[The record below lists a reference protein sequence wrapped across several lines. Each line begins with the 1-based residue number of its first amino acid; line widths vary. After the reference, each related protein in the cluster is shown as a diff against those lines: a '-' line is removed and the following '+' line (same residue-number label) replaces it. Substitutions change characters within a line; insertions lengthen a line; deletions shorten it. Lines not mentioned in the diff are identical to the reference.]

1 MATRFAD
8 KVVVIT
14 GAGSGIG
21 KVMAKR
27 FAAEGARVAVVD
39 WHGDR
44 AAECAGEIA
53 QTAGHA
59 VAVRADVSVGAD
71 VATMVGEVTS
81 RLGPVDVLV
90 NNAAIAD
97 GDDVLE
103 IEEPTWDRDVSV
115 VLKSVFL
122 CSKAVLPSM
131 IERHAGV
138 IVNIASV
145 NGLSALGNEAY
156 SAAKAGMINLTQGI
170 AVRYGGYGIRC
181 NAIAPGTIRTP
192 IWQERVDRDPVVF
205 ERLVKWYP
213 LGRVGEPD
221 DIANAAM
228 FLASD
233 EAAWITGTVLR
244 VDGGLLA
251 GNYRMT
257 RELLAQAGSEDLE
270 S

>member
-1 MATRFAD
+1 MRFKD
-8 KVVVIT
+8 RVVVVT
-14 GAGSGIG
+14 GSGSGIG
-21 KVMAKR
+21 RVMAQK
-27 FAAEGARVAVVD
+27 FAAEGAKVAVID
-39 WHGDR
+39 WKGDKAEEV
-44 AAECAGEIA
+44 AAEIGG
-53 QTAGHA
+53 TAHA
-59 VAVRADVSVGAD
+59 FRADVSKGAEVKTMLKE
-71 VATMVGEVTS
+71 VAS

-97 GDDVLE
+97 GDDILK
-103 IEEPTWDRDVSV
+103 IDEPTWERDVSV

-122 CSKAVLPSM
+122 CSQAVLPSM
-131 IERHAGV
+131 IERRGGV
-138 IVNIASV
+138 IVNITSV

-156 SAAKAGMINLTQGI
+156 SAAKAGVINLTQGI
-170 AVRYGGYGIRC
+170 AVRYGHHGIRC

-192 IWQERVDRDPVVF
+192 IWQERIDRDPVVF

-213 LGRVGEPD
+213 LGRVGEPE

-233 EAAWITGTVLR
+233 DAGWITGTVLT

-257 RELLAQAGSEDLE
+257 RELLTEAKDEKLE
-270 S
+270 

>member
-1 MATRFAD
+1 MRFQD
-8 KVVVIT
+8 RVVIVT
-14 GAGSGIG
+14 GGGSGIG
-21 KVMAKR
+21 RVMAQR
-27 FAAEGARVAVVD
+27 FAAEGAKVAVVD
-39 WHGDR
+39 WIGDR
-44 AAECAGEIA
+44 ADAVTAEISGAGGQAAAI
-53 QTAGHA
+53 
-59 VAVRADVSVGAD
+59 RADVSQAREVDSMFAEVG
-71 VATMVGEVTS
+71 S
-81 RLGPVDVLV
+81 RLGPVEVLV

-97 GDDVLE
+97 GDDVLQIDE
-103 IEEPTWDRDVSV
+103 ATWDRDVAV

-122 CSKAVLPSM
+122 CSKGALPSM
-131 IERHAGV
+131 IEHGKGA

-170 AVRYGGYGIRC
+170 AVRYGAHGVRC

-192 IWQERVDRDPVVF
+192 IWQERIDRDPVVF

-221 DIANAAM
+221 DVANAAL

-233 EAAWITGTVLR
+233 EASWITGAVLV

-251 GNYRMT
+251 GSFRMT
-257 RELLAQAGSEDLE
+257 RELVAEAGSEELE

>member
-1 MATRFAD
+1 MRFKD
-8 KVVVIT
+8 RVVVVT
-14 GAGSGIG
+14 GSGSGIG
-21 KVMAKR
+21 RVMAQK
-27 FAAEGARVAVVD
+27 FAAEGAKVAVID
-39 WHGDR
+39 WKGDKAEEV
-44 AAECAGEIA
+44 AAEIGG
-53 QTAGHA
+53 TAHA
-59 VAVRADVSVGAD
+59 FRADVSKGAE
-71 VATMVGEVTS
+71 VKTMVKEVAS

-97 GDDVLE
+97 GDDILK
-103 IEEPTWDRDVSV
+103 IDEPTWERDVSV

-122 CSKAVLPSM
+122 CSQAVLPSM
-131 IERHAGV
+131 IERRGGV
-138 IVNIASV
+138 IVNITSV

-156 SAAKAGMINLTQGI
+156 SAAKAGVINLTQGI
-170 AVRYGGYGIRC
+170 AVRYGHHGIRC

-192 IWQERVDRDPVVF
+192 IWQERIDRDPVVF

-213 LGRVGEPD
+213 LGRVGEPE

-233 EAAWITGTVLR
+233 DAGWITGTVLT

-257 RELLAQAGSEDLE
+257 RELLTEAKDEKLE
-270 S
+270 

>member
-1 MATRFAD
+1 MAPRFAG
-8 KVVVIT
+8 KVVIIT

-21 KVMAKR
+21 RVMAQR
-27 FAAEGARVAVVD
+27 FAAEGAKVAVVD
-39 WHGDR
+39 WHADR
-44 AAECAGEIA
+44 AEGTTREITEAGGKAAAIR
-53 QTAGHA
+53 T
-59 VAVRADVSVGAD
+59 DVSAGSEVKAM
-71 VATMVGEVTS
+71 VAEVVS

-103 IEEPTWDRDVSV
+103 IDEPTWERDVSV

-131 IERHAGV
+131 IERRSGV
-138 IVNIASV
+138 IVNITSV
-145 NGLSALGNEAY
+145 NGMSALGNEAY
-156 SAAKAGMINLTQGI
+156 SAAKAGVINLTQGI
-170 AVRYGGYGIRC
+170 AVRYGHHGIRC

-205 ERLVKWYP
+205 QRLVKWYP

-233 EAAWITGTVLR
+233 DASWITGTVLT

-257 RELLAQAGSEDLE
+257 RELLTEARDEALE

>member
-1 MATRFAD
+1 MRFKD
-8 KVVVIT
+8 RVVVVT
-14 GAGSGIG
+14 GSGSGIG
-21 KVMAKR
+21 RVMAQK
-27 FAAEGARVAVVD
+27 FAAEGAKVAVID
-39 WHGDR
+39 WKGDKAEEV
-44 AAECAGEIA
+44 AAEIGGAA
-53 QTAGHA
+53 HA
-59 VAVRADVSVGAD
+59 FRADVSRGAE
-71 VATMVGEVTS
+71 VKTMVKEVAS

-97 GDDVLE
+97 GDDILK
-103 IEEPTWDRDVSV
+103 IDEPTWERDVSV

-122 CSKAVLPSM
+122 CSQAVLPSM
-131 IERHAGV
+131 IERRGGV
-138 IVNIASV
+138 IVNITSV

-156 SAAKAGMINLTQGI
+156 SAAKAGVINLTQGI
-170 AVRYGGYGIRC
+170 AVRYGHHGIRC

-192 IWQERVDRDPVVF
+192 IWQERIDRDPVVF

-213 LGRVGEPD
+213 LGRVGEPE

-233 EAAWITGTVLR
+233 DAGWITGTVLT

-257 RELLAQAGSEDLE
+257 RELLTEAKDEKLE
-270 S
+270 

>member
-1 MATRFAD
+1 MRFKD
-8 KVVVIT
+8 RVVVIT

-21 KVMAKR
+21 RVMAQR
-27 FAAEGARVAVVD
+27 FAAEGAAVAVVD
-39 WHGDR
+39 WNGDKADEVAKEIGRSGGR
-44 AAECAGEIA
+44 A
-53 QTAGHA
+53 HA
-59 VAVRADVSVGAD
+59 VRTDVSQGAEVKSM
-71 VATMVGEVTS
+71 VADIS
-81 RLGPVDVLV
+81 SKLGPVDVLV

-97 GDDVLE
+97 GDDVLK
-103 IEEPTWDRDVSV
+103 IDEPTWERDVSV

-122 CSKAVLPSM
+122 CSQAVLPSM
-131 IERHAGV
+131 IERHGGV
-138 IVNIASV
+138 IVNITSV

-156 SAAKAGMINLTQGI
+156 SAAKAGVINLTQGI
-170 AVRYGGYGIRC
+170 AVRYGHHGIRC

-192 IWQERVDRDPVVF
+192 IWQERIDRDPVVF

-213 LGRVGEPD
+213 LGRVGEPE

-233 EAAWITGTVLR
+233 DAGWITGTVLT

-257 RELLAQAGSEDLE
+257 RELLTEAKDETL
-270 S
+270 

>member
-1 MATRFAD
+1 MRFGG

-21 KVMAKR
+21 RVMAGR
-27 FAAEGARVAVVD
+27 FAAEGAKVGVVD
-39 WHGDR
+39 WHADR
-44 AAECAGEIA
+44 A
-53 QTAGHA
+53 QA
-59 VAVRADVSVGAD
+59 VASGLAGALAVTADVSSGSEVASMLAAVSSGLGA
-71 VATMVGEVTS
+71 
-81 RLGPVDVLV
+81 VDVLV

-103 IEEPTWDRDVSV
+103 IDEATWEKDVDV

-131 IERHAGV
+131 IERRRGV
-138 IVNIASV
+138 IVNITSV
-145 NGLSALGNEAY
+145 NALSALGNEAY
-156 SAAKAGMINLTQGI
+156 SAAKAGVINLTQGI
-170 AVRYGGYGIRC
+170 AVRYGAFGVRC

-192 IWQERVDRDPVVF
+192 IWQERVDRDPSVF

-233 EAAWITGTVLR
+233 EAAWITGTVLT
-244 VDGGLLA
+244 VDGGLMA

-257 RELLAQAGSEDLE
+257 RELLAKAGSEDLE